1 MMAKMIRLLTLALLA
16 ASPAFAEP
24 PTPQKAAP
32 RATFD
37 ARPEPGAIP
46 LYPDAPSGEASTE
59 NWLCLPSGDCTIRNV
74 TRPNLTPVLPEPG
87 IANGAAVVVLPGGGF
102 MSLAIDH
109 EGHKVAR
116 ALADRGITAF
126 VLKYRL
132 IATPADPREAQT
144 FIGTRMKEAFAGRQG
159 PQSLFNPD
167 AVTDAAAALRYV
179 RDHSSKWGVDPE
191 RVGLMGFSA
200 GARTTLKLVLGAAP
214 ADAPRF
220 FGYIYGDMG
229 SQAVPAAAPPM
240 FAAIAFD
247 DNLYPAG
254 NLALAQDW
262 HRAGRKVELHVY
274 QSGGHGFGL
283 GRNNST
289 NALLIDEFTAWLSMQ
304 GLLKPQAKK

>member
-1 MMAKMIRLLTLALLA
+1 MIATSVRLLALALLA

-24 PTPQKAAP
+24 PAAQEASP

-46 LYPDAPSGEASTE
+46 LYGDQTPGKAATE
-59 NWLCLPSGDCTIRNV
+59 NWLCLPSGDCSVRNV
-74 TRPNLTPVLPEPG
+74 TRPTLTPVLPRAG
-87 IANGAAVVVLPGGGF
+87 TANGAAVIVLPGGGF
-102 MSLAIDH
+102 MSLALDH
-109 EGHKVAR
+109 EGHRVAR

-144 FIGTRMKEAFAGRQG
+144 FIGARMKEAFAGPAG

-167 AVTDAAAALRYV
+167 AAADAAAALRYV
-179 RDHSSKWGVDPE
+179 HDHAGKWGVDPD
-191 RVGLMGFSA
+191 RAGMIGFSA
-200 GARTTLKLVLGAAP
+200 GARTTLNLVLNAAP
-214 ADAPRF
+214 SETPRF
-220 FGYIYGDMG
+220 FGYVYGDMA
-229 SQAVPAAAPPM
+229 SQAVPAGAPPM
-240 FAAIAFD
+240 FAAIAFN

-283 GRNNST
+283 GRENTT

>member
-1 MMAKMIRLLTLALLA
+1 MARTVALFTLALLA
-16 ASPAFAEP
+16 AAPALAEQAA
-24 PTPQKAAP
+24 PQKAAP
-32 RATFD
+32 RVTFE

-46 LYPDAPSGEASTE
+46 LYGDTTPGKAESE
-59 NWLCLPSGDCTIRNV
+59 NWLCLPNGDCTIRNV
-74 TRPNLTPVLPEPG
+74 TRPTLTPVLPEAG
-87 IANGAAVVVLPGGGF
+87 KANGAAVVVLPGGGF
-102 MSLAIDH
+102 MSLALDH
-109 EGHKVAR
+109 EGYRVAG

-144 FIGTRMKEAFAGRQG
+144 FISARMKEAFAGPQG

-167 AVTDAAAALRYV
+167 AAADAAAALRYV
-179 RDHSSKWGVDPE
+179 RDHASSWSVDPD
-191 RVGLMGFSA
+191 RTGLMGFSA
-200 GARTTLKLVLGAAP
+200 GARTTLNLVLGAAA
-214 ADAPRF
+214 ADTPRF
-220 FGYIYGDMG
+220 FGYIYGDMA
-229 SQAVPAAAPPM
+229 SQPVPAAAPPM

-247 DNLYPAG
+247 DTLYPAG

-283 GRNNST
+283 GRNNTT

>member
-1 MMAKMIRLLTLALLA
+1 MIATRIHLLVLGLLA
-16 ASPAFAEP
+16 ACPALAEQPAP
-24 PTPQKAAP
+24 PKAAP

-46 LYPDAPSGEASTE
+46 LSSDDTPGKAASE

-74 TRPNLTPVLPEPG
+74 TRPTLTPVVPVAG
-87 IANGAAVVVLPGGGF
+87 KANGAAVIVLPGGGF

-132 IATPADPREAQT
+132 IPTPADPREAQA
-144 FIGTRMKEAFAGRQG
+144 FITKRMTEAFAGPQG
-159 PQSLFNPD
+159 PESLFNPD
-167 AVTDAAAALRYV
+167 AAVDAAAALRFV
-179 RDHSSKWGVDPE
+179 RDHAQIWGIDKE
-191 RVGLMGFSA
+191 RVGLLGFSA
-200 GARTTLKLVLGAAP
+200 GARTTLNLVLRAAP
-214 ADAPRF
+214 EDTPRF
-220 FGYIYGDMG
+220 FGYIYGDMA
-229 SQAVPAAAPPM
+229 SKAVPAAAPPM

-247 DNLYPAG
+247 DNLYRTG

-283 GRNNST
+283 GRDNST
-289 NALLIDEFTAWLSMQ
+289 NALMIDEFTAWLSMQ
-304 GLLKPQAKK
+304 ALLQTQAKK